1 MVPHCEREMPHP
13 AVSIAATLVTII
25 PDSCTQLVVLPLY
38 GPVIE
43 VETLV
48 PASILVNRD
57 TYEN

>member
-1 MVPHCEREMPHP
+1 MPHP

-38 GPVIE
+38 RPVIE

-48 PASILVNRD
+48 PASILVNRA
-57 TYEN
+57 TYAN